1 MSEVH
6 DLLLPPAHRAGV
18 SKRRPSGPVLTIHS
32 GGRDTSSLAP
42 VATAGSRALQ
52 VYVYAKD
59 AILRAGIA
67 SQLRRSPDLAL
78 AEEYRPDSAGVAIIA
93 TDDLG
98 EEVDTAIRAVR
109 RSCTPRI
116 MVVTNRLTRS
126 GVDQRLRGGA
136 PAGVHPALGSPARAP
151 GRGRAAKLA
160 ASDETP
166 GSIDEALGDLVNEV
180 EEDNRQA
187 IRPRPAGLNDR
198 DMEVLRLMADGHSTA
213 GIARD
218 LAYSESTIKNIIHAI
233 VRELGARNRAHAV
246 AMALRSQMI

>member
-6 DLLLPPAHRAGV
+6 DLLLPPAHRAGL

-32 GGRDTSSLAP
+32 GGLNAEGLAP
-42 VATAGSRALQ
+42 VADVGERALQ

-67 SQLRRSPDLAL
+67 SQLRRSPDVVLAD
-78 AEEYRPDSAGVAIIA
+78 EYRPDSAGVAIIA
-93 TDDLG
+93 TDELG
-98 EEVDTAIRAVR
+98 EEVDTAIRAVY

-116 MVVTNRLTRS
+116 LVVTNRLTRS
-126 GVDQRLRGGA
+126 GVNSAVAAGARTFIRRSEARPERLAEAVRQLA
-136 PAGVHPALGSPARAP
+136 TSDDPPQSVEAALGN
-151 GRGRAAKLA
+151 
-160 ASDETP
+160 
-166 GSIDEALGDLVNEV
+166 LVGEV
-180 EEDNRQA
+180 EEDSPHA

>member
-6 DLLLPPAHRAGV
+6 DLLLPPAHRPGV
-18 SKRRPSGPVLTIHS
+18 GKRRPSGPVLTIHP
-32 GGRDTSSLAP
+32 GGRDADGPLSVPDPCERTH
-42 VATAGSRALQ
+42 R

-67 SQLRRSPDLAL
+67 SQLRRCGDVAL
-78 AEEYRPDSAGVAIIA
+78 ADEYRPDSAGVAIIA

-98 EEVDTAIRAVR
+98 EEVDTAIRAVF

-116 MVVTNRLTRS
+116 LVVTNRLTRS
-126 GVDQRLRGGA
+126 GVNSAVAAGARTFIRRSEARPERLAEAVRHLA
-136 PAGVHPALGSPARAP
+136 ATDDPPQSVDDALGN
-151 GRGRAAKLA
+151 
-160 ASDETP
+160 
-166 GSIDEALGDLVNEV
+166 LVDEV
-180 EEDNRQA
+180 EEDSPHP
-187 IRPRPAGLNDR
+187 IRPRPAGLNER

>member
-18 SKRRPSGPVLTIHS
+18 SKRRPTGPVLTIHP
-32 GGRDTSSLAP
+32 GGRDTDGLVP
-42 VATAGSRALQ
+42 TADVGERPLQ

-67 SQLRRSPDLAL
+67 AQLRRSPDVVLAD
-78 AEEYRPDSAGVAIIA
+78 EYRPDASGVAIVV
-93 TDDLG
+93 TDELG

-126 GVDQRLRGGA
+126 GVDSAVASGARIFIRRSEARPERLAEAVRHLANSGDA
-136 PAGVHPALGSPARAP
+136 PKTVDECLGN
-151 GRGRAAKLA
+151 
-160 ASDETP
+160 
-166 GSIDEALGDLVNEV
+166 LVGQV
-180 EEDNRQA
+180 EDDSLTTV
-187 IRPRPAGLNDR
+187 RPRPAGLNDR